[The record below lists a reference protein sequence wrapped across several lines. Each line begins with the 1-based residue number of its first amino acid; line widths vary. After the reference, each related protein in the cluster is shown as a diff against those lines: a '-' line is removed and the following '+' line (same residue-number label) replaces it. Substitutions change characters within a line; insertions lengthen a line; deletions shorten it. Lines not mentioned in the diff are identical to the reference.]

1 MSASEQ
7 IDVLYREER
16 SRMLATLIRWARRF
30 DDAEEV
36 LQEAFAEAASRW
48 NQEGVPP
55 KPAAWVMLVAKNR
68 LIGRR
73 RVEKRRRE
81 LSGQLVIDQ
90 DSGDELPD
98 DVLRLFFTCCH
109 PVLSEE
115 AQIALTLRTL
125 GGLTTGEIARAFLVG
140 EATMAQRLV
149 RAKAKIHEA
158 GVPYRLPENGELPE
172 RLNSVLHVVY
182 LIFNEGYSNYRDD
195 LAAEAIRLGR
205 LLEAWLPGRAEV
217 EGLLALMILHH
228 ARRAARRNSAGELVP
243 LDEQDR
249 TLWRELEVK
258 EGVKWVEQALGRRVL
273 GPYQLQAAIAAV
285 HAEGEDWK
293 QVALL
298 YGELLRFDGGPVV
311 RLNHAVAVGY
321 AFGMGE
327 GLRLVDSIEGLENYY
342 PWHAAR
348 AQMMSRLGR
357 KAEARVAFERAIRL
371 AGNRAEREYLTR
383 QQNRAV

>member
-1 MSASEQ
+1 
-7 IDVLYREER
+7 
-16 SRMLATLIRWARRF
+16 
-30 DDAEEV
+30 
-36 LQEAFAEAASRW
+36 
-48 NQEGVPP
+48 
-55 KPAAWVMLVAKNR
+55 
-68 LIGRR
+68 
-73 RVEKRRRE
+73 
-81 LSGQLVIDQ
+81 
-90 DSGDELPD
+90 
-98 DVLRLFFTCCH
+98 
-109 PVLSEE
+109 
-115 AQIALTLRTL
+115 
-125 GGLTTGEIARAFLVG
+125 
-140 EATMAQRLV
+140 MAQRLV

-182 LIFNEGYSNYRDD
+182 LMFNEGYSNYRDD

-205 LLEAWLPGRAEV
+205 LIEAWLPGRAEV

-258 EGVKWVEQALGRRVL
+258 EGVKWVEQALGRRIL

-311 RLNHAVAVGY
+311 RLNHAVAVAYG
-321 AFGMGE
+321 FGMEE